1 MLLAWWHKTL
11 TGPPPSAT
19 AVVGWWLQVED
30 LPRSRRRPSKHDR
43 APRKPGDPTKEFR
56 RPVSFV
62 LAGRSRG
69 KLYVCLACCSSCL
82 CTAA

>member
-56 RPVSFV
+56 RPRQLRFGWEI
-62 LAGRSRG
+62 AGEALRLSR
-69 KLYVCLACCSSCL
+69 LL
-82 CTAA
+82 